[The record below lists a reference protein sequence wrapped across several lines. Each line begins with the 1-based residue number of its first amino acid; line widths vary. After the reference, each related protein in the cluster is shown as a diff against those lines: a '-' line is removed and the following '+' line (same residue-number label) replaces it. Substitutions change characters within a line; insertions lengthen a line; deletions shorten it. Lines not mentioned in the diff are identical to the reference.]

1 MGKLIKAEWY
11 KLKNDRSFW
20 VLTLFLLSFALLYP
34 LMLQGG
40 EGISG
45 NDYYRGYILSINTD
59 IVKLFPAILAGFFIA
74 NEYSMGTMKSI
85 ASSGNSRIRL
95 YLAKLVVF
103 SIGSI
108 IILLILPIFMM
119 GASSVYTGFMAMP
132 DWKFFLQ
139 TIGLISLYAAAFA
152 SIMAFFSTIFTESG
166 KAIGFL
172 LLFLALIGSL
182 LEFLSGKVPFLEPVI
197 TRSIFLSQGSVLTID
212 QIGHWSSD
220 DVLTFIIIPILTFI
234 VFGILGALLFSK
246 KEIK

>member
-1 MGKLIKAEWY
+1 MGKLVKTEWY

-20 VLTLFLLSFALLYP
+20 VLTLFLLAFALMYP
-34 LMLQGG
+34 LMLQSG

-45 NDYYRGYILSINTD
+45 NDFYRGYILSINTD
-59 IVKLFPAILAGFFIA
+59 IVRLFPAILAGFFIA
-74 NEYSMGTMKSI
+74 NEYSLGTMKSI
-85 ASSGNSRIRL
+85 VSSGNSRIRL

-119 GASSVYTGFMAMP
+119 GASTVYMDFTAMP
-132 DWKFFLQ
+132 DWKFYFQ
-139 TIGLISLYAAAFA
+139 TIGLISLYAASFA

-182 LEFLSGKVPFLEPVI
+182 LEFLSGKVPFLEPII
-197 TRSIFLSQGSVLTID
+197 TRSIFMSEGGILAID
-212 QIGHWSSD
+212 QIGHWNSD
-220 DVLTFIIIPILTFI
+220 DVFTFIVVPVLTFI
-234 VFGILGALLFSK
+234 VFGILGTLLFSR